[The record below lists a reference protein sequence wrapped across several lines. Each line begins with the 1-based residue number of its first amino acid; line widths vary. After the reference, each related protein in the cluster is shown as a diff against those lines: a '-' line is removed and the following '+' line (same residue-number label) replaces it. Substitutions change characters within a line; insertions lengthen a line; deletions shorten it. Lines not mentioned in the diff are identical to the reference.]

1 MPTTYNAAK
10 RRMPTHKLK
19 RITSVTDRVV
29 FSGPIP
35 AGVGEHD
42 YVCSKCGSLVLRQVG
57 VRHPSSAVFEC
68 GDCGTLNVV
77 SDPVTVSDE
86 VAERLVRWF
95 GPSAD
100 RFAKERRKSSR

>member
-1 MPTTYNAAK
+1 MPPLQQK
-10 RRMPTHKLK
+10 MPTHKLK

-35 AGVGEHD
+35 AGIGEHD
-42 YVCSKCGSLVLRQVG
+42 YVCSKCGSLVLQHVGIRQ
-57 VRHPSSAVFEC
+57 PSSAVFEC
-68 GDCGTLNVV
+68 GECGTLNVI
-77 SDPVTVSDE
+77 SDPGKVSDE
-86 VAERLVRWF
+86 VAERVMRWF